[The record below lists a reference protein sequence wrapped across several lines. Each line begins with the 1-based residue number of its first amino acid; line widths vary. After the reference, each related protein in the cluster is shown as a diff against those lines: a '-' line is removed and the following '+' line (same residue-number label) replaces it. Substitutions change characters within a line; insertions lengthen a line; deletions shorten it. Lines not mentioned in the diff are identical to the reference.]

1 MLEGRRELGMKRMK
15 PTRKLA
21 WKRRRRKRRRRR
33 RKKRK
38 TGGKEERER

>member
-21 WKRRRRKRRRRR
+21 WKRRRRRKRRR